1 VRPHRLIER
10 HSPATRPQGSRLRR
24 GLAAWVDPALAPAGG
39 GLATAQAGPP
49 SPARCAALRL
59 TLAGAAGLLAR
70 RRAAEVAEQDIDDYV
85 QLGWLEWQGGTL
97 RLTTTGDN
105 LCRQAPLQ
113 PMAAAPAQPD
123 TAGPP
128 ALAEPARA
136 RRRSRGT

>member
-1 VRPHRLIER
+1 M
-10 HSPATRPQGSRLRR
+10 ARPQGSRLRR
-24 GLAAWVDPALAPAGG
+24 GLVMSVEPALPSTGG
-39 GLATAQAGPP
+39 GPAAVPPGPP

-113 PMAAAPAQPD
+113 LMDAAPLPVG
-123 TAGPP
+123 TTGVPMLP
-128 ALAEPARA
+128 EPART
-136 RRRSRGT
+136 RRRSRGA